1 MYKIVS
7 FYDKFKNWENFNS
20 KMYKIV
26 GLMNIQFHY
35 KKIIILNS

>member
-1 MYKIVS
+1 MISLKIEKILIV
-7 FYDKFKNWENFNS
+7 

-26 GLMNIQFHY
+26 GLINIQFHY